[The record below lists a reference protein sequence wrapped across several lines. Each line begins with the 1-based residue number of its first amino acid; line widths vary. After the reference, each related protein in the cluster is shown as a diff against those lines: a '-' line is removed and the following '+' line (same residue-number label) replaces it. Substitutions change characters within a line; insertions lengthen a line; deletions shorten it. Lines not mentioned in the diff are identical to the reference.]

1 VGIFPGSYVDEK
13 GALSSPPP
21 TNYGNMP
28 LAVSQSGQPENPE
41 DPKKNKFEEG
51 GKKIGK
57 KLGNAGTSYIP
68 LLPVI

>member
-1 VGIFPGSYVDEK
+1 LNEK
-13 GALSSPPP
+13 AGLSSPPP

-51 GKKIGK
+51 GKKFGK

-68 LLPVI
+68 LLSIIWF